1 MILVAGPAS
10 SDAEMRRWRGLIKKR
25 GIKGV
30 TLIKRT
36 NDFFGLLAGAAVAAG
51 TAGGTVYEALC
62 LNKRSVLI
70 PFKGAPG
77 AEHADQAARAA
88 MLKERTGA
96 AALDYDALTPEA
108 LARALDSS
116 LRGPAPAFEPPPGAF
131 DGAEAF
137 AAEVLDGRYV

>member
-1 MILVAGPAS
+1 
-10 SDAEMRRWRGLIKKR
+10 
-25 GIKGV
+25 
-30 TLIKRT
+30 
-36 NDFFGLLAGAAVAAG
+36 
-51 TAGGTVYEALC
+51 
-62 LNKRSVLI
+62 
-70 PFKGAPG
+70 
-77 AEHADQAARAA
+77 